1 MYMDGQN
8 QLDFLVQ
15 ININVKRTDVAA
27 GGHHVL
33 DLSETSAFCRA
44 LLVFEMDI
52 NGVFGRFFFS
62 QSACSKT
69 IKPGQ

>member
-33 DLSETSAFCRA
+33 DLSETSAFC
-44 LLVFEMDI
+44 
-52 NGVFGRFFFS
+52 
-62 QSACSKT
+62 
-69 IKPGQ
+69 